1 MFMIQQYMAL
11 LVIFITTTAILYLP
25 IFFILKKKGKGFIR
39 QLSYLLCFWSFF
51 LIIFAAIILFG
62 LPIDFKPK
70 RYTLNL
76 KPLLWLED
84 ENIRQRIMGEIIPNI
99 MIFIPLGIFTPI
111 VFKRTRKV
119 YVTALAAFAVTFSV
133 EFFQYFIG
141 RSSDIDD
148 LIANL
153 SGGIIGYGIY
163 KIFSYLFKN
172 KTWWNKFA
180 EIPVNEESI

>member
-1 MFMIQQYMAL
+1 MMLQGYINL
-11 LVIFITTTAILYLP
+11 LVIFITTTAIVYLP
-25 IFFILKKKGKGFIR
+25 IFFILKNKGRGFIR

-51 LIIFAAIILFG
+51 LIIFVTIILFN

-70 RYTLNL
+70 QYLLNL
-76 KPLLWLED
+76 QPLQWLWEG
-84 ENIRQRIMGEIIPNI
+84 NIKQRVMTEIVPNI

-111 VFKRTRKV
+111 AFKRMRKF
-119 YVTALAAFAVTFSV
+119 YMTALVAFTVTFSV

-153 SGGIIGYGIY
+153 SGGIIGYGIF
-163 KIFSYLFKN
+163 KMISYLFKN
-172 KTWWNKFA
+172 KKWWNKF
-180 EIPVNEESI
+180 VGV